1 MDEDCISV
9 LVTITNHFDD
19 VALLQQSMLLLTSII
34 GNYRFNSSGS
44 DQLRADIQF
53 NNENSFDQSQRTRT
67 YSTSSAG
74 SFLGKTS
81 LPNKQTRRQSKS
93 SLGLINETSSI
104 PATPQS
110 NTNIAWNVF
119 SEIIK

>member
-9 LVTITNHFDD
+9 LVTITNHFED

-53 NNENSFDQSQRTRT
+53 NNDNSFDQSQRTRT
-67 YSTSSAG
+67 YSTSSTG

-104 PATPQS
+104 PVTPQS